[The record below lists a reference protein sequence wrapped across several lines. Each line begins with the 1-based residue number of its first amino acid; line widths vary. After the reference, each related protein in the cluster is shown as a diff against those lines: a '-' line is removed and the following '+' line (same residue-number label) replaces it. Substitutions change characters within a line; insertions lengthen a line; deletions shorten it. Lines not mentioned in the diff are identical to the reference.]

1 MKLDELKEKKVSDLR
16 EIAKT
21 MGIEKITSFSKD
33 ELIAEIMKSN
43 PTENNSNT
51 KEEPKKEKTDDGTA
65 GGVLEILP
73 DGYGFLRS
81 VNDNYLPGPE
91 DIYVSPS
98 QIKRF
103 KLKTGHF
110 VRGTTRAPKSKE
122 RFHAL
127 LQLLE
132 VNGLKPDDIRKQTPF
147 ERYTPLHPNEKFNLS
162 NTSDMS
168 MRIMD
173 LISPIG
179 KGQRGLIVAQPKTGK
194 TILISKIANAIRRNH
209 PETVL
214 IILLIDERPEEV
226 TDMKRSVDADVV
238 SSTFDEG
245 PERHVQVSNMAL
257 KKAQRLVE
265 CGKDVV
271 ILLDSITRLGR
282 AHNAVTAHSGK
293 ILSGGVDSNAL
304 RNPKKF
310 FGAAR
315 NTEEGGSLTIIA
327 TALIDTGS
335 KMDGVIFEEFKGT
348 GNMELV
354 LDRELSDRRIYPS
367 FNIVKSGT
375 RKEELLLSEQQLS
388 RMWILRKMLGEMTT
402 EQAMTFMQERMRRSK
417 TNQEF
422 LDKMSQ

>member
-33 ELIAEIMKSN
+33 ELIEEIMKNN
-43 PTENNSNT
+43 PNENTNDA
-51 KEEPKKEKTDDGTA
+51 EEKPKNEKKDDGIA
-65 GGVLEILP
+65 GGILEILP

-110 VRGTTRAPKSKE
+110 VKGTTRAPKSKE

-132 VNGLKPDDIRKQTPF
+132 VNGLKPDDIRKQMPF

-179 KGQRGLIVAQPKTGK
+179 KG
-194 TILISKIANAIRRNH
+194 
-209 PETVL
+209 
-214 IILLIDERPEEV
+214 
-226 TDMKRSVDADVV
+226 
-238 SSTFDEG
+238 
-245 PERHVQVSNMAL
+245 
-257 KKAQRLVE
+257 
-265 CGKDVV
+265 
-271 ILLDSITRLGR
+271 
-282 AHNAVTAHSGK
+282 
-293 ILSGGVDSNAL
+293 
-304 RNPKKF
+304 
-310 FGAAR
+310 
-315 NTEEGGSLTIIA
+315 
-327 TALIDTGS
+327 
-335 KMDGVIFEEFKGT
+335 
-348 GNMELV
+348 
-354 LDRELSDRRIYPS
+354 
-367 FNIVKSGT
+367 
-375 RKEELLLSEQQLS
+375 
-388 RMWILRKMLGEMTT
+388 
-402 EQAMTFMQERMRRSK
+402 
-417 TNQEF
+417 
-422 LDKMSQ
+422 

>member
-33 ELIAEIMKSN
+33 ELIAEIMK
-43 PTENNSNT
+43 NNQSANNNDT
-51 KEEPKKEKTDDGTA
+51 DKRQDNKKTDDGTA

-110 VRGTTRAPKSKE
+110 VTGTTRAPKSKE

-127 LQLLE
+127 LQLLK
-132 VNGLKPDDIRKQTPF
+132 VNGLNPDDIRKQTPF
-147 ERYTPLHPNEKFNLS
+147 DRYTPLHPNEKFNLS

-194 TILISKIANAIRRNH
+194 TILLSKIANAIRRNH

-271 ILLDSITRLGR
+271 ILLDSLTRLGR

-335 KMDGVIFEEFKGT
+335 KMDAVIFEEFKGT

-367 FNIVKSGT
+367 FNIIKSGT

-388 RMWILRKMLGEMTT
+388 RMFILRKMLGEMTT

>member
-1 MKLDELKEKKVSDLR
+1 MKLDDLKEKKLSDLR
-16 EIAKT
+16 EVAKT
-21 MGIEKITSFSKD
+21 MSIEKVTSFSKD
-33 ELIAEIMKSN
+33 ELIAEIMKNSADD
-43 PTENNSNT
+43 TKKDDNN
-51 KEEPKKEKTDDGTA
+51 KETVKKDDNDGTSS
-65 GGVLEILP
+65 GVLEILP

-81 VNDNYLPGPE
+81 VNSNYLPGPE

-103 KLKTGHF
+103 KLKTGHY
-110 VRGTTRAPKSKE
+110 VTGTTRAPKSKE

-127 LQLLE
+127 LKLMD
-132 VNGLKPDDIRKQTPF
+132 VNGFNPDDIRKQTPF

-162 NTSDMS
+162 DTSDMS

-257 KKAQRLVE
+257 
-265 CGKDVV
+265 
-271 ILLDSITRLGR
+271 
-282 AHNAVTAHSGK
+282 
-293 ILSGGVDSNAL
+293 
-304 RNPKKF
+304 
-310 FGAAR
+310 
-315 NTEEGGSLTIIA
+315 
-327 TALIDTGS
+327 
-335 KMDGVIFEEFKGT
+335 
-348 GNMELV
+348 
-354 LDRELSDRRIYPS
+354 
-367 FNIVKSGT
+367 
-375 RKEELLLSEQQLS
+375 
-388 RMWILRKMLGEMTT
+388 
-402 EQAMTFMQERMRRSK
+402 
-417 TNQEF
+417 
-422 LDKMSQ
+422 